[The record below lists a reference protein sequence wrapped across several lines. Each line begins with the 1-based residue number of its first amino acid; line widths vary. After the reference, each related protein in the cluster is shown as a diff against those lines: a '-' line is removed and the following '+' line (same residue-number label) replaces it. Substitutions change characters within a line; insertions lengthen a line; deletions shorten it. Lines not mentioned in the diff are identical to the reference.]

1 MQVILDHEEWEVANE
16 VLLADVLAQVSDR
29 AQAQSRIVTS
39 LIVGGRSLSDR
50 DLEPTLLATKAGEAG
65 GVHATSQAMSEVLQA
80 AQHSLRKYAGLLRDE
95 GAALVRPLR
104 IGTGDRGSLDAWLGK
119 LADYLEMTETA
130 RAHALP
136 DIPADSLIPWIQEVV
151 DARAAADSVRL
162 ADLLEYE
169 LLPRLAGSGC

>member
-39 LIVGGRSLSDR
+39 LIVGGRPLSDR

-95 GAALVRPLR
+95 GAALIRPLR
-104 IGTGDRGSLDAWLGK
+104 IGTGDRGSLDAWFGK

-130 RAHALP
+130 SAHESP
-136 DIPADSLIPWIQEVV
+136 MCCRDSLVPWVQELME
-151 DARAAADSVRL
+151 ARNAGDLVRL

-169 LLPRLAGSGC
+169 LLPRLAA